1 MRDPFYVR
9 FTVLKVATMTTSE
22 IKSGP
27 AQGGSLSI
35 GGSGFYSQVLRH
47 VETLRD
53 PTESFSA
60 RCESFTWL
68 RDQYGDWQEV
78 DGPLESAIRTVAEE
92 TSEIGRKL
100 QPFRSALECRDTF
113 IRVSA
118 LLPKSE
124 SARAEALLSPA
135 HDPTERLKALEDL
148 VSFHLTG
155 RSADEQAVSK
165 RALTII
171 IEGLNREAMRR
182 QGATQTGSAV
192 ATAGE
197 QRLHER
203 VTELSLLFS
212 VTSS

>member
-1 MRDPFYVR
+1 
-9 FTVLKVATMTTSE
+9 MTTSE

-35 GGSGFYSQVLRH
+35 GGSGFYNQVLRH

-53 PTESFSA
+53 QTESFSA
-60 RCESFTWL
+60 RYESFTWL

-78 DGPLESAIRTVAEE
+78 DGPLESAIRAVAEE
-92 TSEIGRKL
+92 TSEIGRRL
-100 QPFRSALECRDTF
+100 QPFRIALEGRDTF
-113 IRVSA
+113 IRVSS

-124 SARAEALLSPA
+124 SAKAEALLSPA
-135 HDPTERLKALEDL
+135 HDPAERVKALEGL

-182 QGATQTGSAV
+182 LAATQAGLAV
-192 ATAGE
+192 ATAAE
-197 QRLHER
+197 QGFRER
-203 VTELSLLFS
+203 VTELSLLLG